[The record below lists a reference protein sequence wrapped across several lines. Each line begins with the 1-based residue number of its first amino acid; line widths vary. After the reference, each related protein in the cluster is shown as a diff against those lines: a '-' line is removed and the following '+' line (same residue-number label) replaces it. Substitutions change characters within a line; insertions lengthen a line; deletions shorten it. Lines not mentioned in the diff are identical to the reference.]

1 MSIEFLENDLDKV
14 NYLSNLLENHA
25 TGGHADDAEYMKL
38 RHELLRNSTLASMLP
53 DWLKL
58 HRNLGSFWGFIKTKY
73 GTYAERRTYLS
84 EEFAPVCNYLEFGEN
99 LAPKPVEPKPK
110 FPVQQPITQS
120 PQPVFVTPKPKK
132 DKVFIVHGRDNE
144 AKQEV
149 ARFIESVGLIPIILH
164 EQASGG
170 KTIIEKIEHY
180 SDEAGYAVV
189 LYTACDHGRGIHET
203 KIHPKQRARQ
213 NVVFE
218 HGYLMAK
225 LGRENVCALVKG
237 DIETPNDI
245 SGVVYVALDV
255 SGAWKTEIA
264 KELKVSG
271 YQLKEFF

>member
-1 MSIEFLENDLDKV
+1 MSIEFLENDLDRV
-14 NYLSNLLENHA
+14 NYLSNLLTDHA
-25 TGGHADDAEYMKL
+25 TGGSADEGEYMQL
-38 RHELLRNSTLASMLP
+38 RHELLKNTTLAPMLP
-53 DWLKL
+53 EWLKL
-58 HRNLGSFWGFIKTKY
+58 HRSLGSFWGFIKNQY
-73 GTYAERRTYLS
+73 GTYAERRTYIS
-84 EEFAPVCNYLEFGEN
+84 EQFSEVCNYLEFGQN
-99 LAPKPVEPKPK
+99 LAKPSPQKPQL
-110 FPVQQPITQS
+110 FQQPTAA
-120 PQPVFVTPKPKK
+120 PENTVFNSVVKK
-132 DKVFIVHGRDNE
+132 NKVFIVHGRDNE

-149 ARFIESVGLIPIILH
+149 ARFVDKIGLIPIILH

-180 SDEAGYAVV
+180 SEEAGYAIV

-203 KIHPKQRARQ
+203 KVHPKQRARQ

-237 DIETPNDI
+237 EIETPNDI
-245 SGVVYVALDV
+245 SGVVYAQLDF

-271 YQLKEFF
+271 YTIKEFF